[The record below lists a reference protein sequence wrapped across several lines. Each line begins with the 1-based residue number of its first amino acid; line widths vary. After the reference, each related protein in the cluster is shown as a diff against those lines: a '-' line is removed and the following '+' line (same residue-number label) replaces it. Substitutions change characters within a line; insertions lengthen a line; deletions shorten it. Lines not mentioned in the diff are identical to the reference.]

1 MCGLA
6 RCGFAQLT
14 SPLQVWALTV
24 STDESMIV
32 SGAAD
37 SVVTF
42 WQDCSEEQ
50 QAEKDSQRAELVQK

>member
-1 MCGLA
+1 
-6 RCGFAQLT
+6 
-14 SPLQVWALTV
+14 VWALAI

-42 WQDCSEEQ
+42 WQDCTDEQ
-50 QAEKDSQRAELVQK
+50 EQLKETKRSALVLK